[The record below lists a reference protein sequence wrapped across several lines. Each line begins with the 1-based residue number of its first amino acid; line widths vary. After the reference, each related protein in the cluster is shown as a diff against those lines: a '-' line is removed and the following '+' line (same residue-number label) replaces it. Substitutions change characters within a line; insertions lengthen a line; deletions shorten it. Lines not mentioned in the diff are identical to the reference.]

1 MKQRRAV
8 VLFNLFSFFNQLDFY
23 VPIKVVYFHLL
34 TGSYATASTVI
45 SVVWVAQAL
54 CEIPT
59 GVFSDLIG
67 RKRTIVL
74 GSVLSLGAYVLYAS
88 NGGYPFLLLG
98 SALEGGSRALFS
110 GNNNAYLHNLLSA
123 ERKEG
128 AYQHYYG
135 RLNGLIG
142 VAMVVAA
149 LGSTVLLQW
158 SPHLFMW
165 INVLPQLVTLVC
177 ALLLTEV
184 RRGNTR
190 PNVYR
195 HLGEALS
202 EMRDNL
208 NLRYLSLAQILG
220 GGGLASYE
228 YQAVVYAA
236 VWPMWAIGVARA
248 IQEGGVVPSFYF
260 AGPII
265 DRLGYVRV
273 LAADRLVGTL
283 GVVLAALARS
293 ALSPLFIMLSLPLY
307 GAGDSAN
314 QHVMQQE
321 FTERQRATIASLNS
335 FGNSLT
341 FALCLYL
348 CGLIANAHGPF
359 LALLATQVF
368 QLPSAYYQF
377 KFLWRLRRQHEA

>member
-1 MKQRRAV
+1 MKQRRAI

-74 GSVLSLGAYVLYAS
+74 GSVLSLGAYVLYAW
-88 NGGYPFLLLG
+88 NGGHLFLLLG

-123 ERKEG
+123 EQKEG

-149 LGSTVLLQW
+149 LGSTLLLQG

-184 RRGNTR
+184 RRGDAERNSR
-190 PNVYR
+190 P
-195 HLGEALS
+195 
-202 EMRDNL
+202 
-208 NLRYLSLAQILG
+208 
-220 GGGLASYE
+220 
-228 YQAVVYAA
+228 
-236 VWPMWAIGVARA
+236 
-248 IQEGGVVPSFYF
+248 VPS
-260 AGPII
+260 P
-265 DRLGYVRV
+265 
-273 LAADRLVGTL
+273 
-283 GVVLAALARS
+283 
-293 ALSPLFIMLSLPLY
+293 
-307 GAGDSAN
+307 
-314 QHVMQQE
+314 
-321 FTERQRATIASLNS
+321 
-335 FGNSLT
+335 
-341 FALCLYL
+341 
-348 CGLIANAHGPF
+348 
-359 LALLATQVF
+359 
-368 QLPSAYYQF
+368 
-377 KFLWRLRRQHEA
+377 